1 MALWLF
7 LCVFI
12 VLLSGYP
19 VALSLAGTALAF
31 AFIGQV
37 TGSFDPAFLGALP
50 SRLYGI
56 MTNVPLIAVPLFV
69 FMGVMLERSRV
80 AENLLETMA
89 KCFGSL
95 RGGTG
100 ISVTIVGMLLA
111 ASTGIVGATVD
122 P

>member
-31 AFIGQV
+31 AFIGQAMG
-37 TGSFDPAFLGALP
+37 TFDPAFLGALP

-56 MTNVPLIAVPLFV
+56 MTNASLIAVPLFV
-69 FMGVMLERSRV
+69 FMGVMLERSKV
-80 AENLLETMA
+80 AENLLETMT
-89 KCFGSL
+89 KLFGSL
-95 RGGTG
+95 RGGMG

-111 ASTGIVGATVD
+111 ASTGIV
-122 P
+122 